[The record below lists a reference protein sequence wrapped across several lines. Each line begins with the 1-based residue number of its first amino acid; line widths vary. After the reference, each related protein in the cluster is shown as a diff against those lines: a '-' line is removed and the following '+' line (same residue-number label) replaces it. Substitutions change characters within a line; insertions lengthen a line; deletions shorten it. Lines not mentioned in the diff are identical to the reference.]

1 MKRFSYYWLWIY
13 VEFCGPQE
21 NPDPPTT
28 KLTIT
33 TGQIIGI
40 TATTATC
47 SENNVTADGGATV
60 TIRGVCWST
69 ASNPTIEDSKQKIV

>member
-1 MKRFSYYWLWIY
+1 MLYS
-13 VEFCGPQE
+13 CGPQE

-28 KLTIT
+28 KPTVT
-33 TGQIIGI
+33 TGQITGI

-60 TIRGVCWST
+60 TIRGVCWNT
-69 ASNPTIEDSKQKIV
+69 ASNPTICKQEQEVQ